1 MNTETIPVPGGYA
14 NDRTINIRMVES
26 ILHQIFSLTSEERA
40 LLEQRLSDELPEYP
54 ELTSDELIQMSAQ
67 GGAFD
72 FWRDEPEIYSIEDGE
87 PIEW

>member
-1 MNTETIPVPGGYA
+1 MNTETI
-14 NDRTINIRMVES
+14 DRTINLRMVES
-26 ILHQIFSLTSEERA
+26 ILYQICSLTNEERK
-40 LLEQRLSDELPEYP
+40 LLEKRLSEELPEYP
-54 ELTSDELIQMSAQ
+54 ELTSEELIQMSAQ